1 MSNFLNIKGKH
12 YLITGASGGIGSEC
26 AKLLVEYGAKVTL
39 TGRNIEKLEEIAN
52 KFVLKPQFFAS
63 DLSNFDEIKKLAHS
77 CKNLD
82 GLVHCAGIIKPM
94 PIKFIQEKHFD
105 EVMNI
110 NLKSA
115 VLLTSQLLK
124 QKKIN
129 PKSSMVYISSISS
142 KFPYL
147 GGGLYVTSKGGL
159 ESFVKTLALEHHNLL
174 RANLISPGL
183 VKTEIFNK
191 TMEATGEDEM
201 KKYEEQYPL
210 GFGTTEDIANAVG
223 FLLSSR
229 SKWITG
235 ENLVMDG
242 GLTIGSK

>member
-1 MSNFLNIKGKH
+1 MNDFLQIKNKH
-12 YLITGASGGIGSEC
+12 FLITGASGGIGSEC
-26 AKLLVEYGAKVTL
+26 AKLLIEFGAKVTL
-39 TGRNIEKLEEIAN
+39 TGRDKGKLISISNNLAS
-52 KFVLKPQFFAS
+52 KPNYFQA
-63 DLSNFDEIKKLAHS
+63 DLTDSEQIKELVQS
-77 CKNLD
+77 CDSID
-82 GLVHCAGIIKPM
+82 GLINCAGIIKPM

-105 EVMNI
+105 EVINS

-129 PKSSMVYISSISS
+129 IGSSMIYISSISS
-142 KFPYL
+142 QFPYL

-159 ESFVKTLALEHHNLL
+159 ESFVKTLALEHHKLL

-183 VKTEIFNK
+183 VKTKIFET
-191 TMEATGEDEM
+191 TMEATGEKEM
-201 KKYEEQYPL
+201 KKYEEKYPL
-210 GFGTTEDIANAVG
+210 GFGSTMDIANAVG
-223 FLLSSR
+223 FLVSDR

-235 ENLVMDG
+235 ENLIMDG